1 MKFKDV
7 NEFKAYLENELLNE
21 EVMRKHLN
29 VFEDSRKMID
39 IKKDKTNQSW
49 DWMKKNTIYLVRTNS
64 AGVLTYLYAP
74 KSREKKSYEESG
86 FVIDNSDGKMR
97 DIFYAQINV
106 RRIKNFFKGMD
117 SLTAFSPY
125 GVGDWDA
132 SNNDA
137 KWVQAIFE
145 IDLGDRLLMNWNNV
159 PWEDLK

>member
-1 MKFKDV
+1 MKFRNV
-7 NEFKAYLENELLNE
+7 SEFKAYLETELLNE
-21 EVMRKHLN
+21 GVMRKHLN

-64 AGVLTYLYAP
+64 AGVLTYL
-74 KSREKKSYEESG
+74 
-86 FVIDNSDGKMR
+86 IDNSNGKMR
-97 DIFYAQINV
+97 NIFYAQINV
-106 RRIKNFFKGMD
+106 RRIKNFFQGMD

-132 SNNDA
+132 SNIDA
-137 KWVQAIFE
+137 KWVQAIFKV
-145 IDLGDRLLMNWNNV
+145 DLKAKKLLMNWNNI